1 MNYPT
6 IVGAGVV
13 ICTFGGA
20 LFGMWFRTALRE
32 NHLDADSKDLVK
44 ISIGLVAM
52 MTALVLGL
60 VLATAKRSYDLVDS
74 TVRTA
79 SIELLALDR
88 VLARYGRET
97 DVIRQS
103 LQRGVAT
110 RIDLIWPQDASNP
123 TTMDPKRAAAEVRA
137 EGIADAIHLLKPRD
151 DAQRTLQARALH
163 LAEVLLESRW
173 IVFEGAD
180 GAVPVPF
187 LVILVFWLTF
197 TFASFGL
204 LAPHRAAVLAVLF
217 LCALCVGSAIFLAL
231 ELDTPF
237 QGWVK
242 ISPEPFRYAYAQLMR

>member
-6 IVGAGVV
+6 IVGLGVV

-20 LFGMWFRTALRE
+20 LLGMWLRITVPDH
-32 NHLDADSKDLVK
+32 HLDADTKDVMK
-44 ISIGLVAM
+44 GAIGLITV

-60 VLATAKRSYDLVDS
+60 VLATAKRSFDTVDS

-79 SIELLALDR
+79 AIELLALDR
-88 VLARYGRET
+88 VLARYGPET
-97 DVIRQS
+97 GAIRQGF
-103 LQRGVAT
+103 QRGVGS
-110 RIDLIWPQDASNP
+110 RIDLMWPQDASNP

-151 DAQRTLQARALH
+151 DAQRALKARALN